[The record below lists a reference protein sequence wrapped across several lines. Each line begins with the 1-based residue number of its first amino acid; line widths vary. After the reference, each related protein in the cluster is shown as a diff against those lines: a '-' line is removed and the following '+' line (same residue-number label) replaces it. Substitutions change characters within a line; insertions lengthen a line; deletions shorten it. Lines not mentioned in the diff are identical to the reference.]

1 MLKVKSFNTKSHGK
15 EGIIYS
21 AINTWN
27 RLQKQLKHFLLRNL
41 TTFQLKNFLKIHYL
55 KTY

>member
-15 EGIIYS
+15 ETVIYC

-27 RLQKQLKHFLLRNL
+27 RLQKQLKDFLLRNL
-41 TTFQLKNFLKIHYL
+41 PTFQLKNFLKHL
-55 KTY
+55 KTYQH

>member
-15 EGIIYS
+15 
-21 AINTWN
+21 
-27 RLQKQLKHFLLRNL
+27 KQLYTVQLEQLEHFLLRNL
-41 TTFQLKNFLKIHYL
+41 TNFLKLHYL